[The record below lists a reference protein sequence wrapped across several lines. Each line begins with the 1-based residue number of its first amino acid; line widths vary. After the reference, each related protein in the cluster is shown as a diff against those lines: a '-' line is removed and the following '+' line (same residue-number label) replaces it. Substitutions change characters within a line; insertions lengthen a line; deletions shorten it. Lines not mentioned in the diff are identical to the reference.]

1 MTNIINSLF
10 LDIEKLEDDFRAILK
25 SSLRNKDIINHF
37 GSEIYVVP
45 MNVDFTPK
53 TDLPAVYIQ
62 LQKNGVYRNTQE
74 DIQVEPYS
82 RFDLLVETYTT
93 GDDKRRKNLQ
103 LAEMVTRILQ
113 TNQQLNNYYNRGLKL
128 EQQRE
133 LSSIVDGV
141 SRIQIRLSGVIDNEH
156 KLILNKF

>member
-25 SSLRNKDIINHF
+25 TSLRNKDIINHF

-53 TDLPAVYIQ
+53 TDLPAIYIQ

-82 RFDLLVETYTT
+82 RFDLIVETYTT

-113 TNQQLNNYYNRGLKL
+113 TNQQLDNYYNRGLKL

>member
-53 TDLPAVYIQ
+53 TDLPAIYIQ

-113 TNQQLNNYYNRGLKL
+113 TNQQLGNYYNRGLKL

-141 SRIQIRLSGVIDNEH
+141 SRIQIRLSGVMDNEH

>member
-1 MTNIINSLF
+1 MINDLF
-10 LDIEKLEDDFRAILK
+10 LDIEQLEDDFRAILK
-25 SSLRNKDIINHF
+25 SSLRNSDIIKHF
-37 GSEIYVVP
+37 GSEIYIIP

-53 TDLPAVYIQ
+53 TDLPAIYIY
-62 LQKNGVYRNTQE
+62 LQKNGNYGNTQE

-82 RFDLLVETYTT
+82 RFDAIVETYTT

-103 LAEMVTRILQ
+103 LSAMVTRILQ

-141 SRIQIRLSGVIDNEH
+141 SRIQIRLSGVVDNEH

>member
-53 TDLPAVYIQ
+53 TDLPAIYIQ

-82 RFDLLVETYTT
+82 RFDLMVETYTT

-113 TNQQLNNYYNRGLKL
+113 TNQQLDNYYNRGLKL

-141 SRIQIRLSGVIDNEH
+141 SRIQIRLSGIMDNEH